1 MRNDFGSQSIT
12 FNYYQHGG
20 PEWNSEDVESII
32 ASLKLNRIGELEVT
46 EDNSIRYGGSS
57 SDEVKDW
64 IYVNSKYPSE
74 NTEFAVYEVKEDG
87 DTKWYRVG
95 DYSWIEDGGVQY
107 TAY

>member
-1 MRNDFGSQSIT
+1 MLVHPSGCREATSIV
-12 FNYYQHGG
+12 
-20 PEWNSEDVESII
+20 EDLGV
-32 ASLKLNRIGELEVT
+32 AVHVT

-74 NTEFAVYEVKEDG
+74 NTKFAVYEVKEDG